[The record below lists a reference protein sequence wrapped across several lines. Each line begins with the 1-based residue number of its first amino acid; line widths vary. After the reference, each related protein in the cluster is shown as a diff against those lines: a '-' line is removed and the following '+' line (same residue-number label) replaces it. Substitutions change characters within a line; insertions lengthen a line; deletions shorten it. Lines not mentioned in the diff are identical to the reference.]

1 MNLRT
6 TLAFAAALLASIRSD
21 AATQVSN
28 LAESLGFEMTANGT
42 NFAAASSFTT
52 GASAYQLT
60 SITVSVFTN
69 TSGTSE
75 LRLHADNA
83 GVPGTLIES
92 LGSQTLPSN
101 QGNVLLT
108 FNSPGTPTLA
118 ANTTYWVTLGETGSG
133 DFQWDGTF
141 STAETSPSS
150 WTIGNQAKS
159 KASGSSTW
167 GEVFGGGTQES
178 GRFAIDATAV
188 VVLPQPDD
196 VAVADYQHAIFR
208 VQRATGN
215 RTVLSGCTNGACS
228 STVGSGPPLDL
239 PDGLIRRSDGS
250 LVVCDDAAA
259 SVFVVDPV
267 TGNRTVLSGCADE
280 PCSSVVGT
288 GIQLIDPTDAVEAG
302 SSLLVADFRAGTGNG
317 ALLSVNPTTGNRTTL
332 SGCADDAC
340 SSIVGSGRN
349 FQGAASVLRNS
360 SGELFVVD
368 RPQLL
373 SPGPAAVFK
382 VDSATGNRTVLSG
395 CIDAACTSIAGAG
408 LQLSNPS
415 GGSIQADGSLVV
427 AVGAP
432 NAVLRIDPVTGNRT
446 VLSGCADVSCSIVV
460 GTGPAFGFPV
470 WAEVAGNGEILVSN
484 GPTGGVFRVN
494 PATGTRAVLS
504 SNSVGTGPAFSTTI
518 GLVELPESGRTAGLV
533 AGIAALAM
541 LARRRALRAR

>member
-1 MNLRT
+1 MRFRA
-6 TLAFAAALLASIRSD
+6 TLAFAAALLASTRSG

-52 GASAYQLT
+52 GASAHQLT

-69 TSGTSE
+69 TTGTAQ
-75 LRLHADNA
+75 LRLRANNA

-141 STAETSPSS
+141 STAETSPSA
-150 WTIGNQAKS
+150 WTIGNQSKS
-159 KASGSSTW
+159 SANGGASWSD
-167 GEVFGGGTQES
+167 VFGATQES
-178 GRFAIDATAV
+178 ARFAIDATAV

-196 VAVADYQHAIFR
+196 VAVADYQHTIFR

-215 RTVLSGCTNGACS
+215 RTVLSGCNGSGCP
-228 STVGSGPPLDL
+228 STVGSGPALDL
-239 PDGLIRRSDGS
+239 PDGMIRRADGS

-259 SVFVVDPV
+259 SVFAVDPV

-280 PCSSVVGT
+280 PCSSFVGT
-288 GIQLIDPTDAVEAG
+288 GIQLIDPVDAVETG
-302 SSLLVADFRAGTGNG
+302 SSLLVADFRAGNGNG
-317 ALLSVNPTTGNRTTL
+317 ALVSVNPTTGNRTTL

-349 FQGAASVLRNS
+349 FQGAGSVLRNS
-360 SGELFVVD
+360 SGDLFVVD

-382 VDSATGNRTVLSG
+382 VDSANGNRTVLSG

-446 VLSGCADVSCSIVV
+446 VVSGCADVSCSIVV

-494 PATGTRAVLS
+494 PATGTRTVLS
-504 SNSVGTGPAFSTTI
+504 SNSVGTGPAFTTTV
-518 GLVELPESGRTAGLV
+518 GVVELPEAGRTLGL
-533 AGIAALAM
+533 ASSLSM
-541 LARRRALRAR
+541 LALLAVSRGRRCR